1 MAEHG
6 NSIEALARRAG
17 VAEPVLRLMVGLLTG
32 KLCPGVCIYLSVIC
46 VVRYSTREKGNLI
59 HQA

>member
-6 NSIEALARRAG
+6 NSIEALARRVGA
-17 VAEPVLRLMVGLLTG
+17 AEPVLRLMVGLLTG
-32 KLCPGVCIYLSVIC
+32 KLCPGVCIYLSVIF
-46 VVRYSTREKGNLI
+46 VVRYSIREKGNLI